1 MSLNPFLLLFLILLL
16 IILAILY
23 KSKDDVIANT
33 IPLNFQK
40 YGGMEFVDDTHEPTM
55 EPPEPTKIIE
65 TPEPPT
71 IEKIIEPLEP
81 TKNKEVI
88 KEVLKEEI
96 KTPEIEVVYDRKYNN
111 GEKLDYKIAKEQ
123 PIVKYSG
130 SRNEKF
136 YTIMMVDPDVP
147 SYQNP
152 IEKEWRHWVVG
163 NIPGKI
169 LQEGLKISDL
179 ANTTVLTAYNGP
191 MPGVATSWHRYYFK
205 LYEQPKH
212 LPWYPIGG
220 PRNKWKSAD
229 FASAH
234 ELQKVAQTYLL
245 CKRDF
250 DGRKNRA
257 REILQKIREL
267 Q

>member
-1 MSLNPFLLLFLILLL
+1 
-16 IILAILY
+16 
-23 KSKDDVIANT
+23 
-33 IPLNFQK
+33 
-40 YGGMEFVDDTHEPTM
+40 
-55 EPPEPTKIIE
+55 
-65 TPEPPT
+65 
-71 IEKIIEPLEP
+71 
-81 TKNKEVI
+81 
-88 KEVLKEEI
+88 
-96 KTPEIEVVYDRKYNN
+96 
-111 GEKLDYKIAKEQ
+111 
-123 PIVKYSG
+123 
-130 SRNEKF
+130 
-136 YTIMMVDPDVP
+136 MVDPDVP

-257 REILQKIREL
+257 PEILQKIQDL

>member
-40 YGGMEFVDDTHEPTM
+40 YGGMEFVDDT
-55 EPPEPTKIIE
+55 PEPTKPPKPLEPPTIEKIIE
-65 TPEPPT
+65 PPKQPT

-81 TKNKEVI
+81 TKN
-88 KEVLKEEI
+88 KEEI

-111 GEKLDYKIAKEQ
+111 GEKIDYKIAKEQ
-123 PIVKYSG
+123 PIIKYNNVVDS
-130 SRNEKF
+130 KF

-234 ELQKVAQTYLL
+234 ELLKVAQTYLL

-257 REILQKIREL
+257 SEIIQKIQDL

>member
-1 MSLNPFLLLFLILLL
+1 MLLNPFLLLFLILLL

-23 KSKDDVIANT
+23 KSKDDIIANT
-33 IPLNFQK
+33 LPLNFQK
-40 YGGMEFVDDTHEPTM
+40 YGGVEFVNDIPE
-55 EPPEPTKIIE
+55 EKIPEPEKIKEDKI
-65 TPEPPT
+65 PEPEKIKEEV
-71 IEKIIEPLEP
+71 IEKKIEEEKIDEVGNLEII
-81 TKNKEVI
+81 
-88 KEVLKEEI
+88 
-96 KTPEIEVVYDRKYNN
+96 YDRKYNS

-147 SYQNP
+147 SYKNP
-152 IEKEWRHWVVG
+152 VEKEWRYWVVG
-163 NIPGKI
+163 NIPGNI
-169 LQEGLKISDL
+169 LREGLKVSDL

-205 LYEQPKH
+205 VYEQPKH

-234 ELQKVAQTYLL
+234 DLQKVAQTYFI

-257 REILQKIREL
+257 PEIIQKIQNL
-267 Q
+267 